1 MLQSKKVGGAMRNRR
16 VGMIVFGLLVSVLIS
31 VDGVW
36 AINPPPTPTDE
47 QKAEWQ
53 RMGEENQRKY
63 GAAPDPNKLDR
74 LSGET
79 EVEVY
84 VESSPSASLSA
95 TPEVAE
101 RHPLVVVDDV
111 NIGPELSPIMPLRL
125 WYAIKSWLAGL
136 FGK

>member
-1 MLQSKKVGGAMRNRR
+1 MRNRR

-84 VESSPSASLSA
+84 VEPSSSASPSA
-95 TPEVAE
+95 TPEVVDTQA
-101 RHPLVVVDDV
+101 PVVADDAQ
-111 NIGPELSPIMPLRL
+111 IEPELPSSMPLRL
-125 WYAIKSWLAGL
+125 WYAIKSWLAEL